1 MSNNL
6 VSEQMPSMQMAQLQP
21 MVSKVDST
29 AGQMDMGLL
38 APVSADP
45 TSQQHGGGTNDH
57 VGLLRAGSADHR
69 SQGLA
74 ISAMQSVRVEAHMGN
89 MAPQQLST
97 TPKRKAPVVS
107 PTGSSVTSNKRVAQ
121 GGNRPWLQQAS
132 NLSNKGS
139 MQMQSPSNASPRP
152 QQSAL
157 SNKRKTQM
165 TESVSSKSSTPRSSN
180 SKNQNMQ
187 MKQPSK
193 VQTESSESVRS
204 KMRESLAG
212 ALALVSKQDKP
223 TQNNNTMND
232 AANTQGKLENS
243 SQWDGSAPTSI
254 NAPEQRQDISQSA
267 QSSFSASGSV
277 DHVAGEQ
284 GNNVSSTEDFS
295 EKFKDFEVGSINV
308 SNNENML
315 GLNCDKQDFQSDYTL
330 TTDDVPFSDS
340 FFVKDDLLQGNG
352 LSWVLSDM
360 VGIDNQKE
368 SQNVMEQRPEPE
380 EPSPEVLA
388 SRIEEELF
396 KLFGGVN
403 KKYKEKGRSLL
414 FNLKDRN
421 NPELR
426 EKVMSGDIR
435 PEQLCSMSA
444 EELASKELSQ
454 WRIAKAEELAQMV
467 VLPDSEVDIK
477 RLVKK
482 THKGEFQV
490 EVEHEDNVP
499 VEEISRGTASVVRS
513 QTSRKGGESKSQ
525 KTKKGGEVASASKP
539 AVVKNNKNT
548 DGEMSN
554 SEKDNAFSITI
565 SSNEGAD
572 PMQGLMTDDALKDPD
587 FLPPIV
593 SLDEF
598 MESLHSEPPFENLPV
613 ESGKEASD
621 SNKDDSEV
629 GSKSKSSDIT
639 PRKQAGV
646 TPDKS
651 EKSQSLSVNQDAEA
665 EKPVNAESG
674 SIASD
679 RRGNESEAGMKPTDD
694 HAKETLTDDKKAA
707 SADDELRTSNFHAEE
722 RHGNNNL
729 YAKTA
734 VLTKGECF
742 WDGMLQLNISTTDS
756 VISIFKSGEKTSAKD
771 WPGFLEIK
779 GRVRLEAFE
788 KFLQELPQSR
798 SRAIMVV
805 HFVSKGSSPSQQS
818 TLREVAESYITD
830 ERVGFAEPIS
840 GVELYFCPPHNKTVE
855 MLSKILPKEQIEAVN
870 SIDNGLIG
878 IIVWR
883 KTNLTSSTI
892 STTVSSQHKHT
903 SASKRQQQYFSRRQQ
918 DGSTSSS
925 SNFNVNVAN
934 PSNPPPNGVDDDDDI
949 PPGFGPG
956 QARPEDD
963 LPEFSFSGGPNTS
976 SRTVQRP
983 RGPPGMA
990 PYQMVN
996 PVPSRPVDQMR
1007 ELVQKYG
1014 QSKVNSSHHSGNWQD
1029 KFGGSIQPWN
1039 DDDDDIPEWQP
1050 QNTQHNHQF
1059 PPPPA
1064 TQLPLQQQNF
1074 HLRPHL
1080 LNQSFPG
1087 SPTLP
1092 TTQHLQPPMNVT
1104 SHGQRNIGPHW
1115 VPPNQGNSQLQP
1127 SGGQHY
1133 GAPVQ
1138 GTWPQNV
1145 TRSRG
1150 F

>member
-6 VSEQMPSMQMAQLQP
+6 VSEPMPSMQMAQLQP
-21 MVSKVDST
+21 IVTKVDST

-38 APVSADP
+38 APVTADP
-45 TSQQHGGGTNDH
+45 TPQQRGGANDH
-57 VGLLRAGSADHR
+57 VGLLRDGSGDPR
-69 SQGLA
+69 SRGLSN
-74 ISAMQSVRVEAHMGN
+74 SAMQSVRVEARMSNMG
-89 MAPQQLST
+89 PQQLVT
-97 TPKRKAPVVS
+97 TPKRKAPMELS
-107 PTGSSVTSNKRVAQ
+107 TGSSVTSNKRVAQ

-139 MQMQSPSNASPRP
+139 AQMQSPSNASPRP
-152 QQSAL
+152 QQSAV
-157 SNKRKTQM
+157 SNKRKVQM

-180 SKNQNMQ
+180 SKNQNTQ

-232 AANTQGKLENS
+232 AATNGKLENS
-243 SQWDGSAPTSI
+243 SQWDGSAPAPI
-254 NAPEQRQDISQSA
+254 DIAPEQRQDISESA
-267 QSSFSASGSV
+267 QPSFSAAGSV
-277 DHVAGEQ
+277 DHATGEQ
-284 GNNVSSTEDFS
+284 RNNASSSEDFS
-295 EKFKDFEVGSINV
+295 EKFKDFEMGSINI
-308 SNNENML
+308 SNNENIL

-352 LSWVLSDM
+352 LSWVLSDV
-360 VGIDNQKE
+360 VGMDNQKE
-368 SQNVMEQRPEPE
+368 SQNVIEQRPEPE
-380 EPSPEVLA
+380 EPLPEVLA

-435 PEQLCSMSA
+435 PEQLCSMTA

-467 VLPDSEVDIK
+467 VLPDSDVDIK

-499 VEEISRGTASVVRS
+499 IEEISSGTTSSRS
-513 QTSRKGGESKSQ
+513 LTSRKGGEARSQ
-525 KTKKGGEVASASKP
+525 KTKKGGEATSSKS
-539 AVVKNNKNT
+539 AVVKENKNT
-548 DGEMSN
+548 DGEKSN

-565 SSNEGAD
+565 SSNDGTD

-598 MESLHSEPPFENLPV
+598 MESLHSEPPFENLPM
-613 ESGKEASD
+613 ESGKEAPE

-629 GSKSKSSDIT
+629 GSKSKSLDIT
-639 PRKQAGV
+639 PREQAGV

-651 EKSQSLSVNQDAEA
+651 ENLDAKD
-665 EKPVNAESG
+665 EKLVNAESG
-674 SIASD
+674 SISD
-679 RRGNESEAGMKPTDD
+679 RRCNESEAGVKPTDD
-694 HAKETLTDDKKAA
+694 HAKERLTDNKKNA
-707 SADDELRTSNFHAEE
+707 SVDAELRTSNFHAEE
-722 RHGNNNL
+722 RYGNNSL

-734 VLTKGECF
+734 VHTKGECF

-756 VISIFKSGEKTSAKD
+756 VISIFKSGEKTTAKD

-788 KFLQELPQSR
+788 KFLQDLPQSR

-830 ERVGFAEPIS
+830 ERVGFAEPVS

-892 STTVSSQHKHT
+892 SPTASSQHKH
-903 SASKRQQQYFSRRQQ
+903 SSSSSKRQQYFSRRQQ
-918 DGSTSSS
+918 DGS
-925 SNFNVNVAN
+925 SNLNVNVAN
-934 PSNPPPNGVDDDDDI
+934 PSNPPPNGVDDDDDDDI
-949 PPGFGPG
+949 PPGFGPH

-963 LPEFSFSGGPNTS
+963 LPEFSFMGGPNTS
-976 SRTVQRP
+976 SHMVQRP
-983 RGPPGMA
+983 RGPPGMV
-990 PYQMVN
+990 PFQMVN
-996 PVPSRPVDQMR
+996 QAPSRPVDQMR
-1007 ELVQKYG
+1007 ELVHKYG
-1014 QSKVNSSHHSGNWQD
+1014 QSKVNSHHSGNWQD

-1050 QNTQHNHQF
+1050 QNSQQNHQF
-1059 PPPPA
+1059 PPPPPP
-1064 TQLPLQQQNF
+1064 QLALHQQNF

-1080 LNQSFPG
+1080 MNQSFPG

-1092 TTQHLQPPMNVT
+1092 TPPHLQPPMNVT
-1104 SHGQRNIGPHW
+1104 HGQRNIGPNW
-1115 VPPNQGNSQLQP
+1115 VPPNQGNNHLQP

-1133 GAPVQ
+1133 GAPMQ
-1138 GTWPQNV
+1138 GTWPENV